1 MNEVSLFRMQEDE
14 GFGLF
19 LIESIAKPLG
29 LPTDIKAIEKAV
41 YKGTACGAW
50 VKFDAQGILV
60 GTIVEGSDAEY
71 SERVSIKNLQPSDE
85 DEVELNRRFWEAIK
99 RCETFAD
106 EYFQSDT

>member
-1 MNEVSLFRMQEDE
+1 MDEVGLFRMQEDE

-19 LIESIAKPLG
+19 LIEAIAKPLS
-29 LPTDIKAIEKAV
+29 LPNDIKAIEKAV
-41 YKGTACGAW
+41 YKGTDCGAW

-85 DEVELNRRFWEAIK
+85 DEVELNRRFWEAIQN
-99 RCETFAD
+99 CENFAK
-106 EYFQSDT
+106 EHFNSDT